1 MSSTSKHPKG
11 LLFLAFTEFW
21 ERFGYY
27 LMIGIFFLYMTT
39 DTKDGGFGWEN
50 AKAADVFGT
59 FIACA
64 YLTPFVGGLL
74 ADMTMVAT
82 GALVEV
88 EPSDNWTV
96 TERSVEVGVG
106 KMLL

>member
-39 DTKDGGFGWEN
+39 DMKDGGFGWDIIFIPNSKQQNRSEMST
-50 AKAADVFGT
+50 DVYQQHYKESKNFAGVRA
-59 FIACA
+59 F
-64 YLTPFVGGLL
+64 LL
-74 ADMTMVAT
+74 ART
-82 GALVEV
+82 
-88 EPSDNWTV
+88 N
-96 TERSVEVGVG
+96 
-106 KMLL
+106 K

>member
-27 LMIGIFFLYMTT
+27 LMIGIFFLYMT
-39 DTKDGGFGWEN
+39 DTETGGLGWEN

-59 FIACA
+59 FIACV
-64 YLTPFVGGLL
+64 YLTPFIGGLMAAIIAWL
-74 ADMTMVAT
+74 TVSFHFIKAARSN
-82 GALVEV
+82 
-88 EPSDNWTV
+88 PSDSLRY
-96 TERSVEVGVG
+96 E
-106 KMLL
+106 